1 MAVVAAAVLSTS
13 GVLPAFAAFDSPA
26 QAGPQTLDTLK
37 TPVQAQRKEVSKKK
51 VMEVGLRDEETG
63 LTVNG
68 IQRLA
73 FATSETLS
81 FEKFG
86 WGDEEAKLLSQ
97 ELYSAKNLKKLF
109 LNGNKIQCDGATA
122 LAACIKNGAAPSL
135 KVINLAGNRGI
146 TETDKRALRESRRGL
161 EVSVV
166 KYKQASDAEVYKRV
180 DDGKLTPRYV
190 ESRAEKGEFVD
201 GSGATCAELKRI
213 IDVDRSALGDE
224 KKKLA
229 GKTGEDPAQMQI
241 VAALENQVARLE
253 ELQAAKA
260 AKGCNDEFARLYA
273 KAPGSSRKKSVASK
287 TLYADKVKESL
298 YASVLNQ
305 VEKIQF
311 NELGWGDAEARV
323 LSQALYE
330 AKELRKLALNDN
342 RIEDEGAKV
351 LAASLKNGAAPKLK
365 KIVLANNPG
374 ISAAAKQALMD
385 AREGLQV
392 L

>member
-73 FATSETLS
+73 FATAETLS

-97 ELYSAKNLKKLF
+97 ELYSAKGLKKLF

-122 LAACIKNGAAPSL
+122 LAASIKDGAAPNL
-135 KVINLAGNRGI
+135 KVINVAGNRGI

-166 KYKQASDAEVYKRV
+166 KYKQASDAEVYKRA
-180 DDGKLTPRYV
+180 DEGKLTKTYV
-190 ESRAEKGEFVD
+190 ATRAEKGLLVD
-201 GSGATCAELKRI
+201 GSGATCTELSRI
-213 IDVDRSALGDE
+213 LDVDRSALADE
-224 KKKLA
+224 KLKLERVSS
-229 GKTGEDPAQMQI
+229 GKNVDPAEVKTVTDGVQK
-241 VAALENQVARLE
+241 LEQQVA
-253 ELQAAKA
+253 
-260 AKGCNDEFARLYA
+260 
-273 KAPGSSRKKSVASK
+273 
-287 TLYADKVKESL
+287 
-298 YASVLNQ
+298 
-305 VEKIQF
+305 
-311 NELGWGDAEARV
+311 
-323 LSQALYE
+323 
-330 AKELRKLALNDN
+330 
-342 RIEDEGAKV
+342 
-351 LAASLKNGAAPKLK
+351 
-365 KIVLANNPG
+365 
-374 ISAAAKQALMD
+374 
-385 AREGLQV
+385 
-392 L
+392 

>member
-1 MAVVAAAVLSTS
+1 
-13 GVLPAFAAFDSPA
+13 LPAVAAFDSPA

-122 LAACIKNGAAPSL
+122 LAESIKNGAAPNL
-135 KVINLAGNRGI
+135 KVLNVAGNRGI
-146 TETDKRALRESRRGL
+146 TETDKRALKDSRPGL
-161 EVSVV
+161 EVSIV
-166 KYKQASDAEVYKRV
+166 KYKKGADAEVYKRV
-180 DDGKLTPRYV
+180 DQGKLTKTYV
-190 ESRAEKGEFVD
+190 AARAEKGEFVD
-201 GSGATCAELKRI
+201 GSGATCSELQGVI
-213 IDVDRSALGDE
+213 AVDRSALLDQQRKLSRMSGLE
-224 KKKLA
+224 KMSEA
-229 GKTGEDPAQMQI
+229 GQEQMKI
-241 VAALENQVARLE
+241 VADLEKQVGRLE
-253 ELQAAKA
+253 GLQAEKR
-260 AKGCNDEFARLYA
+260 AKGCNDELARLPGIP
-273 KAPGSSRKKSVASK
+273 KSTAPSRTKIVASR
-287 TLYADKVKESL
+287 TSDKVNKL
-298 YASVLNQ
+298 YETIFNT
-305 VEKIQF
+305 VEKAQF
-311 NELGWGDAEARV
+311 EQLDWGDAEARV
-323 LSQALYE
+323 LTEALPC
-330 AKELRKLALNDN
+330 AKELKKLTLNDN
-342 RIEDEGAKV
+342 HITDEGAK
-351 LAASLKNGAAPKLK
+351 LIAKSLKDGAAPKLK

-374 ISAAAKQALMD
+374 ITAEAKQALMD

>member
-1 MAVVAAAVLSTS
+1 MISTG
-13 GVLPAFAAFDSPA
+13 GVNLVQPFQAPLPVFAAD
-26 QAGPQTLDTLK
+26 
-37 TPVQAQRKEVSKKK
+37 VQPIAKK
-51 VMEVGLRDEETG
+51 VGAKKVLEVGLRDDAD
-63 LTVNG
+63 LTVKA
-68 IQRLA
+68 IEKLA
-73 FATSETLS
+73 FATAETMS
-81 FEKFG
+81 FEKYG
-86 WGDEEAKLLSQ
+86 WGDEEAKVLSQ
-97 ELYSAKNLKKLF
+97 ELYKAKSLKKLF

-122 LAACIKNGAAPSL
+122 LAASIKSGAAPNL

-146 TETDKRALRESRRGL
+146 TETDKRALRESRKGL
-161 EVSVV
+161 EVSLV
-166 KYKQASDAEVYKRV
+166 KLKNSSDAEVYKRA

-229 GKTGEDPAQMQI
+229 GKTGEDPAQMQT
-241 VAALENQVARLE
+241 VAALEKQVARLE

-287 TLYADKVKESL
+287 TQYSDKVKESL

-374 ISAAAKQALMD
+374 ISAA
-385 AREGLQV
+385 
-392 L
+392 